1 MSDLLVEFKQDKLI
15 VSEFGCPTMVF
26 QLVDKFPLGY
36 MVWNI
41 GKHHMPEGYLPLCRL
56 SPRQPFPGGKNIEV
70 ETLRAMKVDGAD
82 VILDAMGYGPN
93 TLKEMEAF
101 IEKYNDAKPGSYLY
115 RRVKRIKKALPY
127 MRQIQPT

>member
-1 MSDLLVEFKQDKLI
+1 MMFSDVPHHVSKWKLVH
-15 VSEFGCPTMVF
+15 
-26 QLVDKFPLGY
+26 QLEY
-36 MVWNI
+36 
-41 GKHHMPEGYLPLCRL
+41 HC
-56 SPRQPFPGGKNIEV
+56 
-70 ETLRAMKVDGAD
+70 GAD